1 MNRILFAMVAVVSFS
16 CQQKETETKKL
27 PSEIKENTESSS
39 QATSVK
45 NDNLNDFTGFYE
57 CENAD
62 NPKESLFL
70 MVEKVNVNT
79 IPDFEGFSWEEKNEN
94 GETVEKTLTGFLY
107 GTTDLFDDVREGYA
121 PGFFVANCRIEPY
134 ESNSLRLSL
143 KLEEA
148 DILESPVRFP
158 IKSTEEALAKGN
170 KKWEVTTFNISQDY
184 FFEIKNPKELLLKS
198 ESDEKLFIK
207 KK

>member
-1 MNRILFAMVAVVSFS
+1 MNKIFFAMVSVVSFS

-27 PSEIKENTESSS
+27 PSEIKENTEISSPT
-39 QATSVK
+39 TSVK
-45 NDNLNDFTGFYE
+45 NDNLSNLTGFYE
-57 CENAD
+57 YENTD

-79 IPDFEGFSWEEKNEN
+79 IPDFEGFSWEEQNEN
-94 GETVEKTLTGFLY
+94 GETVQKTLTGLLY
-107 GTTDLFDDVREGYA
+107 GTTDLFDDAREGYA

-134 ESNSLRLSL
+134 ESNSLQLSL

-184 FFEIKNPKELLLKS
+184 FFEIKNPKELLLKLDS
-198 ESDEKLFIK
+198 GEKSFIK
-207 KK
+207 RK